1 MFDRH
6 TQLSGGNDMSLLI
19 SDEKLIKMVSEEK
32 IIRNGKIGN
41 CKGMK
46 YDLTL
51 SNRFLKAKSKRPLN
65 YNELSVEE
73 KQKFAVIKPGEVIY
87 VLAEET
93 VCMPQ
98 NIYAQLTPKRN
109 MGELGI
115 NVTCALIIDP
125 EYEGVLVF
133 GLYNYSSVDF
143 HFTPGKTFA
152 SAIFYTL
159 NDNEI
164 VNYSSGK
171 HPKKIEDFSQELIN
185 TIEKY
190 EPVGFQN
197 LAERMNDVENSVS
210 EIKEQLYNND
220 RWAKDIKKILDQV
233 TDQNQAN
240 TSNINRIQENIS
252 ALNKAL
258 EAEVDLRKEENITSK
273 NNLEAL
279 KNDFDRQ
286 LIAADRKGKFFSGL
300 VGFLIFLLGS
310 GATIFMGWIT
320 GFFNK

>member
-1 MFDRH
+1 M
-6 TQLSGGNDMSLLI
+6 
-19 SDEKLIKMVSEEK
+19 
-32 IIRNGKIGN
+32 
-41 CKGMK
+41 
-46 YDLTL
+46 
-51 SNRFLKAKSKRPLN
+51 
-65 YNELSVEE
+65 
-73 KQKFAVIKPGEVIY
+73 
-87 VLAEET
+87 
-93 VCMPQ
+93 
-98 NIYAQLTPKRN
+98 
-109 MGELGI
+109 
-115 NVTCALIIDP
+115 
-125 EYEGVLVF
+125 
-133 GLYNYSSVDF
+133 
-143 HFTPGKTFA
+143 
-152 SAIFYTL
+152 
-159 NDNEI
+159 
-164 VNYSSGK
+164 
-171 HPKKIEDFSQELIN
+171 IN